1 MGAVLQHT
9 TARVRARA
17 ALALGACGESSIPLL
32 TGAVADADLNVRLA
46 AIAGLRQVGGT
57 AGAAGVIKALESDDD
72 ATLRAA
78 ANALAELGDK
88 SAVPA
93 LRAAAASLR
102 AKHPK
107 SRLVAVMNNA
117 AKSVESKQTP

>member
-1 MGAVLQHT
+1 M
-9 TARVRARA
+9 
-17 ALALGACGESSIPLL
+17 

-102 AKHPK
+102 EKHPK